1 MDSSYISLFRDSTP
15 SFFQLSYLN
24 YIELLSILLQK
35 YNPVVTKTDIG
46 GEKMKREDE
55 IEDEIQ
61 YAYCMKFFERLKRIR
76 YINKNTDA
84 FLYVN
89 LPHNRGMTSAQ
100 QLMDERTTADM
111 QAHNSCCAVHDS
123 ILPNDRY
130 YICQQLIPVL
140 STPMSMGTD
149 DFSYSLR
156 GIWWQ

>member
-1 MDSSYISLFRDSTP
+1 
-15 SFFQLSYLN
+15 
-24 YIELLSILLQK
+24 
-35 YNPVVTKTDIG
+35 
-46 GEKMKREDE
+46 
-55 IEDEIQ
+55 
-61 YAYCMKFFERLKRIR
+61 MKFFERLKRIR

-100 QLMDERTTADM
+100 QLICKRTTA
-111 QAHNSCCAVHDS
+111 VVRFT
-123 ILPNDRY
+123 IVY
-130 YICQQLIPVL
+130 YPTTDTISANNLSYISQQLIPVL